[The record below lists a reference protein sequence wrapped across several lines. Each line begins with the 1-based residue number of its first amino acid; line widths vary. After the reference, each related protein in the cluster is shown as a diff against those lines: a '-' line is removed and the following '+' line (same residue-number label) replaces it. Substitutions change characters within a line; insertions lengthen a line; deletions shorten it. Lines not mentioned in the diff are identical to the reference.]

1 MIFENAYYSAPFRL
15 VGQELL
21 IRGGCQ
27 SVQIY
32 TTDHQL
38 VATHDRA
45 QQPGERQ
52 THPAHLPPEK
62 LPGLLLNRSM
72 CLTVAEDIGVATT
85 EVVKTLLDDPVIE
98 RLPTVQ
104 RLLRLR
110 DRFGDRRL
118 EAACARALQF
128 DDPSYMTVKRILTKG
143 QEELPAPTP
152 TVLAPAS
159 TFVRTAGELVGHLFG
174 GATWN

>member
-1 MIFENAYYSAPFRL
+1 M
-15 VGQELL
+15 
-21 IRGGCQ
+21 
-27 SVQIY
+27 
-32 TTDHQL
+32 
-38 VATHDRA
+38 
-45 QQPGERQ
+45 
-52 THPAHLPPEK
+52 
-62 LPGLLLNRSM
+62 
-72 CLTVAEDIGVATT
+72 
-85 EVVKTLLDDPVIE
+85 LDDNVIE

-104 RLLRLR
+104 RLLKLR

-143 QEELPAPTP
+143 HDERTTPSPTAP
-152 TVLAPAS
+152 APAS